1 MQAFWIRRVELEII
15 GQVTPLANLILIHAS
30 NLSFLRGFLPPSG
43 CVVYTTNGFL
53 SRLNVW
59 GTAVT
64 ATSRMLIGTLAL
76 TQLCDPIASFAAKNK
91 PAASQTV
98 TVKLPAPP
106 KLKQVQGDQRILH
119 ALDRLTF
126 GPRPGELEEVKAIGL
141 DAWITQQLHP
151 ATIDDFAMEQRL
163 QRGGLDAE
171 IPSRQHHP
179 AGGEREDLRAPIQRD
194 RARDL

>member
-1 MQAFWIRRVELEII
+1 MKRIAAARQAFWTRRLDLKII

-76 TQLCDPIASFAAKNK
+76 TQLCDPIPSFAAKNK
-91 PAASQTV
+91 PASQTV
-98 TVKLPAPP
+98 MVKLPAATPFSVTPP
-106 KLKQVQGDQRILH
+106 DPIS
-119 ALDRLTF
+119 F
-126 GPRPGELEEVKAIGL
+126 
-141 DAWITQQLHP
+141 
-151 ATIDDFAMEQRL
+151 
-163 QRGGLDAE
+163 
-171 IPSRQHHP
+171 SRFW
-179 AGGEREDLRAPIQRD
+179 
-194 RARDL
+194 